1 VDVPTGVCAFSRDE
15 TTGAQVCVVSDQ
27 QVDGESSEWAF
38 GDFPK
43 IDTAIANT
51 VKARMSGVKLS
62 TLRYIEVD
70 VEGRQCK
77 GLVDSGAE
85 ICLISE
91 ELASEMHA
99 NECGHIGVRGI
110 FSDPIRLP
118 LIIVNIKRGGGSNY
132 DNVADGVQVVCAIAP
147 LTETSRSV
155 VLSADVVADLE
166 RMPALNV
173 MCVKVQSCDNNVEY
187 QPCNSGVNDCMV
199 TEVDVGNDDDD
210 DDEATVSVADN
221 ADQLLVNYMADSNEQ
236 LIKAQH
242 DDPNLV

>member
-1 VDVPTGVCAFSRDE
+1 MNAKNVGRFGQAFRAAKGQDFSNEMVCYNCQKNGHVATFCPQSTVARQSSRTASRSPGKVRRCYGCQSTQRVAPFCTKTNSSGGGDGQTAQATISASFSNARISPAACAFSRDVVTGARMDEPTGVCAFSHDE

-43 IDTAIANT
+43 IYTAIANIN
-51 VKARMSGVKLS
+51 KARMNGVKLS

-110 FSDPIRLP
+110 FSDPI
-118 LIIVNIKRGGGSNY
+118 
-132 DNVADGVQVVCAIAP
+132 
-147 LTETSRSV
+147 
-155 VLSADVVADLE
+155 
-166 RMPALNV
+166 
-173 MCVKVQSCDNNVEY
+173 
-187 QPCNSGVNDCMV
+187 
-199 TEVDVGNDDDD
+199 
-210 DDEATVSVADN
+210 
-221 ADQLLVNYMADSNEQ
+221 LL
-236 LIKAQH
+236 L
-242 DDPNLV
+242 L